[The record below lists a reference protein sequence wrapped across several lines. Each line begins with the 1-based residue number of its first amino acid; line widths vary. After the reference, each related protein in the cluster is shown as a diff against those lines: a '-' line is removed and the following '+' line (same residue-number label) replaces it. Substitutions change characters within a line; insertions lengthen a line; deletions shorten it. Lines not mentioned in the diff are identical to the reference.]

1 MRARFVVGGVLVVV
15 AALALFVSSRER
27 GTMADAP
34 RPAVAVEQ
42 PTFGAF
48 RKAPEPPQ
56 PLAPTRFRP
65 RDATRLAPLD
75 ADAGTLVHL
84 RLRGEVVRGDTGV
97 EGDVVLEHLV
107 ATTDSNGVFDLE
119 VDAVLGEFVV
129 VFAQR
134 GDLRSPW
141 FSFKRAAPP
150 EWLRLSLQEPVTI
163 TGTTVD
169 RETLAPVPDVVV
181 TCVSCG
187 GEQASSDPKGRF
199 TFTNAPTSTGRSVV
213 LHAVGA
219 AGLGHGEYQA
229 TPGVP
234 LEVTMLM
241 ARSTPI
247 AGRVVDRAGHG
258 VEGVSVSVSR
268 KGKMVR
274 RARSGLDGAFA
285 IDPFKEGTFVVEALA
300 DDGQAALSRLALAP
314 TSGLTLVLGEGASAR
329 ARVVDAQGTAVTGAT
344 VEATQM
350 TCTRTC
356 TTAADGTCELNGLK
370 PGVLVVKA
378 TVGRLTA
385 RKETVTVATTG
396 TTVTLELEPR
406 RSVRGQVLRSPQ
418 TPAVGAKVSVG
429 GEAPF
434 VTTDEG
440 GHFVLENLPAG
451 PVELSATSVDA
462 VLGAD
467 VTVEATAEQ
476 VVITLLPN
484 SRRVSG
490 RVVDSHGAPR
500 VFFWAE
506 AEQVTH
512 GAGAFSVRVPHD
524 ETRLT
529 IRCQRCVDT
538 VVDVPAGTSD
548 LDVGTVTVADA
559 TTTEVLVLGPN
570 GQPLAG
576 AHLWSI
582 SSPPDRK
589 KVWRRLSTEPDAQ
602 TDARGRS
609 VFDASGFC
617 VEVAL
622 APYLPTVALPCP
634 LNTDDTPNVVVQ
646 LTRGGF
652 VEVEVRQNGARE
664 PVVVAD
670 DTEGLEDV
678 TGPDGR
684 CTLGPLV
691 PGKHVIAIVGKDFAI
706 ETKEVLVR
714 DGQTERL
721 VVGDASEARLEVH
734 VTTGTGLRMVAAM
747 PGDVAALPRKMTGD
761 IRAGATDAQ
770 GVVQLTGLH
779 AGRWTVFAGAKG
791 NEVLGRVLVDLA
803 PGQSAVVEVPPRSP

>member
-1 MRARFVVGGVLVVV
+1 MRARFIVGGVLVVV
-15 AALALFVSSRER
+15 TALAWFVLGRER
-27 GTMADAP
+27 GTAGHAREP
-34 RPAVAVEQ
+34 TTAHEQ
-42 PTFGAF
+42 TFGAF
-48 RKAPEPPQ
+48 RKTPEPPQ

-65 RDATRLAPLD
+65 RDPTRPATLD

-84 RLRGEVVRGDTGV
+84 RLRGEVVRGDAGV

-119 VDAVLGEFVV
+119 VDAVLGEFVI

-163 TGTTVD
+163 TGTAVD

-181 TCVSCG
+181 TCTSCG
-187 GEQASSDPKGRF
+187 REQATTDAKGRF
-199 TFTNAPTSTGRSVV
+199 TFPNAPIGSGRTVV

-219 AGLGHGEYQA
+219 AAIGHGEYQA

-247 AGRVVDRAGHG
+247 AGRVIDRAGHG

-268 KGKMVR
+268 KGKVVLR
-274 RARSGLDGAFA
+274 ERSGLDGAFA
-285 IDPFKEGTFVVEALA
+285 IDPFKEGTFIIDANA
-300 DDGQAALSRLALAP
+300 DDGQASLSRLVVSP
-314 TSGLTLVLGEGASAR
+314 SSGLTLVLGEGASAQ
-329 ARVVDAQGTAVTGAT
+329 ARVVDEHGTAVVGAT
-344 VEATQM
+344 VESTQV
-350 TCTRTC
+350 TSTRSC
-356 TTAADGTCELNGLK
+356 TTAADGTCTLTGLK
-370 PGVLVVKA
+370 LGAMMVKA
-378 TVGRLTA
+378 TVGLVTTGR
-385 RKETVTVATTG
+385 ETVTVAASG
-396 TTVTLELEPR
+396 TTVTLELAPR
-406 RSVRGQVLRSPQ
+406 RAVRGQVLSAPQ
-418 TPAVGAKVSVG
+418 TPAAGAKVSVA
-429 GEAPF
+429 GEAPV
-434 VTTDEG
+434 VTTDER

-467 VTVEATAEQ
+467 VTVDEKVEQ
-476 VVITLLPN
+476 VVITLQPN

-490 RVVDSHGAPR
+490 RVVDAHGVPRSHFA
-500 VFFWAE
+500 VE
-506 AEQVTH
+506 DEQVMH
-512 GAGAFSVRVPHD
+512 GAGAFSLRVPHA

-529 IRCQRCVDT
+529 VRCERCVDT
-538 VVDVPAGTSD
+538 VVEVPEGTSD
-548 LDVGTVTVADA
+548 VDVGTVTVADT

-570 GQPLAG
+570 GQPIAG

-589 KVWRRLSTEPDAQ
+589 KVWRRMGTEPDAQ
-602 TDARGRS
+602 TDARGRA

-617 VEVAL
+617 LEVAV

-634 LNTDDTPNVVVQ
+634 LNTETTPNVVVQ
-646 LTRGGF
+646 LTRGGY

-664 PVVVAD
+664 PVLVAD
-670 DTEGLEDV
+670 DTEGLKEV
-678 TGPDGR
+678 TGLDGR

-691 PGKHVIAIVGKDFAI
+691 PGPHVIAIAGTGFVL

-714 DGQTERL
+714 EGQTEK
-721 VVGDASEARLEVH
+721 VVFGETSEARLEVH
-734 VTTGTGLRMVAAM
+734 VTTGTGLRLVAAL
-747 PGDVAALPRKMTGD
+747 PGDVATLPPRMTGD
-761 IRAGATDAQ
+761 IKAGMTDAQ
-770 GVVQLTGLH
+770 GVVQFTGLR
-779 AGRWTVFAGAKG
+779 AGRWTLFVAEKG
-791 NEVLGRVLVDLA
+791 DVVLGRVRVDLA
-803 PGQSAVVEVPPRSP
+803 PGQSAVVEVPRSP